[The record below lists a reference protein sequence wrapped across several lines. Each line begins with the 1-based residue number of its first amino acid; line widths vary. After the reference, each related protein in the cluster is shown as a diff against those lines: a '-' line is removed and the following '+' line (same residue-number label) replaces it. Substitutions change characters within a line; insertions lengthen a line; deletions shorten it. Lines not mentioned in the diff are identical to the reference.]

1 MLTGE
6 AAGYEPQFIKPAI
19 QPLYRELSWLLR
31 GRHRHHGP
39 QAPLVTSR
47 QVMTRAASPR
57 HTGQPVRQPAV
68 RTQAPRQARLSSLA
82 RKAQALADSCNVCT
96 STVCIRCRSVPHG
109 AAQGP
114 RVRSDHR
121 SRSFPSPCLKAAPE
135 TDARYWRS
143 CCLYGQATYERYC
156 SAAASAVANAAAA
169 PTGACGAHGCL
180 LSCVAC
186 MAFSFEDLTWS
197 SL

>member
-96 STVCIRCRSVPHG
+96 STVCIGCRFVPHD
-109 AAQGP
+109 APQGP

-121 SRSFPSPCLKAAPE
+121 SRSFPYPPVRRRRLRRMRDVGGPAAC
-135 TDARYWRS
+135 TGRQYSR
-143 CCLYGQATYERYC
+143 
-156 SAAASAVANAAAA
+156 SAVRGAARAVVNAAAA
-169 PTGACGAHGCL
+169 ATERAALMAAFWVVL
-180 LSCVAC
+180 LA
-186 MAFSFEDLTWS
+186 
-197 SL
+197 